1 MAPAVGFEPTPLR
14 ETVVHAA
21 VTPRRN
27 AAKNHTPR
35 LGRFSYKVLRVSGS
49 TRITRGGIALL
60 VVALM
65 VALGAANASAATV
78 IHFQSENGSALTVQL
93 QHHEVHALTFHPTPA
108 PGHVHV
114 SLNDGRH
121 FTVVYPA
128 AAEEAKFVALARAD
142 GTPVAVAVAKPKAA
156 AKPAHHT
163 LRYVAAGILVLVIV
177 VVAAVLLVDRRRKLN
192 EEGGGTPP
200 PTQSQP
206 SQ

>member
-1 MAPAVGFEPTPLR
+1 MAQVSGLPDRLSPVSSAMKTGRVALL
-14 ETVVHAA
+14 AA
-21 VTPRRN
+21 VLLT
-27 AAKNHTPR
+27 
-35 LGRFSYKVLRVSGS
+35 
-49 TRITRGGIALL
+49 ALS
-60 VVALM
+60 
-65 VALGAANASAATV
+65 GAAASAATV
-78 IHFQSENGSALTVQL
+78 IHFQSESTSALTVQL
-93 QHHEVHALTFHPTPA
+93 HHHEVHALTFHPTPA

-114 SLNDGRH
+114 SMSDGRH

-128 AAEEAKFVALARAD
+128 SEEAKFVALARAD

-200 PTQSQP
+200 PT
-206 SQ
+206 

>member
-1 MAPAVGFEPTPLR
+1 MAQVSGLPD
-14 ETVVHAA
+14 
-21 VTPRRN
+21 
-27 AAKNHTPR
+27 R
-35 LGRFSYKVLRVSGS
+35 LSPVNGS
-49 TRITRGGIALL
+49 TRNTRGAIVLL

-65 VALGAANASAATV
+65 LAMAVSASAATV
-78 IHFQSENGSALTVQL
+78 IHFQPESTSALTVQL
-93 QHHEVHALTFHPTPA
+93 HHHEVHALTFHPTPA

-114 SLNDGRH
+114 SMSDGRH
-121 FTVVYPA
+121 FTVVYPTS
-128 AAEEAKFVALARAD
+128 EEAKFVALARAD

-200 PTQSQP
+200 PTQNQP